1 MYIPEA
7 PKGVIL
13 YGYDINALYPF
24 VMKQFD
30 MPVGKPV
37 FFKGDIRDIDPNAF
51 GFFYCKIVSPNDL
64 LHPIIQTRVKSEG
77 LIRTIAPL
85 GT

>member
-24 VMKQFD
+24 VMKQFY

-51 GFFYCKIVSPNDL
+51 GFFL
-64 LHPIIQTRVKSEG
+64 L
-77 LIRTIAPL
+77 
-85 GT
+85 